1 MHSDE
6 LADQPWFKV
15 RPAHI
20 CAETGLTPSTYLWGL
35 CHLPLIC
42 PVRTTA
48 LCAGA
53 LCVATIAQACSQ
65 ASLASL
71 LARCGASSCA
81 CTHAYARMTGAT
93 LVAARSGSPS
103 ATATAAATQR
113 CERMHGKAA
122 QRSAAQRTLLVGLS
136 VCGRSRILQSRRSL
150 CWRRSSGWCRRA
162 SCWASTHTCEPARLD
177 HCAASSKRMSLWTF
191 CLIGSSTYTL
201 LCATDT
207 ASHRCV
213 CARSTGVSVQFS
225 AAQCRW
231 SSCPIVARAYLR
243 MCASVH
249 LRMCARAYVRWRMC
263 AYACASAYA
272 RACACVRICA
282 WLCACACACV
292 RMRACMC
299 VRACAQWD

>member
-20 CAETGLTPSTYLWGL
+20 CAETGLTPSKYLWGL

-81 CTHAYARMTGAT
+81 CTRAYARMTGAT
-93 LVAARSGSPS
+93 LVAARSGSHG
-103 ATATAAATQR
+103 ATAIAAADTALRAHARQSS
-113 CERMHGKAA
+113 AA
-122 QRSAAQRTLLVGLS
+122 QRSAAQRTLLVGLP

-150 CWRRSSGWCRRA
+150 CWRRSSVWCRRA

-177 HCAASSKRMSLWTF
+177 HCAASSKRMSLCPF
-191 CLIGSSTYTL
+191 CLMGSTTYTL
-201 LCATDT
+201 AVCDRHCI
-207 ASHRCV
+207 ASLRV
-213 CARSTGVSVQFS
+213 RTFDLRSS
-225 AAQCRW
+225 AAQR
-231 SSCPIVARAYLR
+231 SAAQRRRSICPIVACAYLR
-243 MCASVH
+243 ARVH
-249 LRMCARAYVRWRMC
+249 PRTRARAYVRWRMC

-272 RACACVRICA
+272 CARACACVRICA
-282 WLCACACACV
+282 WLC
-292 RMRACMC
+292 